1 MLAGNG
7 HEVIFAGLY
16 HAPENIL
23 TAAGSRNIDL
33 NGTKSPFS
41 YALFRK
47 LLKLVKDE
55 KPDILQANGSD
66 TLKYAV
72 FVKLLYP
79 KLNIVYRNISMVSA
93 WAKEA
98 SFKRKFNQWLF
109 KRVSRVTSVGQQSL
123 EDLVKTYAYPV
134 EKTRLIRRG
143 IPAFNFDRV
152 ESRRKIAATFGFAES
167 DAIVAH
173 IGQFSPEKNHPFLVE
188 SFEKVIQQISNA
200 RLIFIG
206 EGKAFHEVNDLVD
219 KKGLQQ
225 NIFFAGHR
233 DKVQE
238 WLAGSDLFIMGS
250 TIEGVP
256 GVILE
261 AGMQSLPSVAVKVGG
276 VGEVVV
282 NGSTGI
288 IIEKHDSNEF
298 SHAIISLLK
307 DENLRNKL
315 GSNARDFV
323 MNHYSLEN
331 CLREFEILY
340 NGILQEKK

>member
-1 MLAGNG
+1 M
-7 HEVIFAGLY
+7 Y
-16 HAPENIL
+16 HAPDNVL

-41 YALFRK
+41 YTLFRK
-47 LLKLVKDE
+47 LLKLVKEE

-72 FVKLLYP
+72 FVKLVYP

-134 EKTRLIRRG
+134 EKTKLIRRG
-143 IPAFNFDRV
+143 IPAFNFDRST
-152 ESRRKIAATFGFAES
+152 SRKKIATEFGFAES
-167 DAIVAH
+167 DPVVAH

-188 SFEKVIQQISNA
+188 AFEKVIQQISHA

-206 EGKAFHEVNDLVD
+206 EGKAFNDVKELVNQ
-219 KKGLQQ
+219 KGLQH

-261 AGMQSLPSVAVKVGG
+261 AGMQSLPSVAVSVGG
-276 VGEVVV
+276 VGEVVT

-288 IIEKHDSNEF
+288 LLEKHNSDQF
-298 SHAIISLLK
+298 AVAIISLLN
-307 DENLRNKL
+307 DESQRSKL
-315 GSNARDFV
+315 GSKAKEFV
-323 MNHYSLEN
+323 MQHYSLEN